1 MKRLAQTLKISSL
14 LLASLLITSTSN
26 AFGTGELKAIKA
38 EKAAKYRTVKH
49 NAFKAGEK
57 LTYRMHYGIVDAGE
71 AILEVKKTDKK
82 VNGRSLLHVVGTGR
96 TLGAFNWV
104 FKVKDRYES
113 YIDSDGVFPWM
124 FIRRVDEGG
133 FKINQDYIFKQDDKK
148 VKTQDKKEYDVPAGI
163 QDMLSSFYYSRTL
176 DYSNAK
182 INQEFAMDMFI
193 DDEVFPFKIK
203 YMGTETIKT
212 RKGKFD
218 CVKLRPLMMKG
229 RVWED
234 EESMT
239 IWVTNDNNK
248 VPVLLETKISVGA
261 VKATLTNWEGLV
273 NPIKTK

>member
-1 MKRLAQTLKISSL
+1 MTRLAQTLKISGL
-14 LLASLLITSTSN
+14 ALASILFSTNSN
-26 AFGTGELKAIKA
+26 AFGNGELKAIKA

-71 AILEVKKTDKK
+71 AVLEVKKTDKK
-82 VNGRSLLHVVGTGR
+82 VKGRNLLHVVGTGR

-104 FKVKDRYES
+104 FKVRDRYES
-113 YIDSDGVFPWM
+113 YIDSEGVFPWM

-133 FKINQDYIFKQDDKK
+133 FKINQDYIFKQGAQK
-148 VKTQDKKEYDVPAGI
+148 VKTQDKKEYDVPGGI
-163 QDMLSSFYYSRTL
+163 QDMLSSFYYARTL
-176 DYSNAK
+176 DYKNAK
-182 INQEFAMDMFI
+182 INQEFAMNMFI
-193 DDEVFPFKIK
+193 DNEVFPFKIK
-203 YMGTETIKT
+203 YLGTETIKT

-218 CVKLRPLMMKG
+218 CIKLRPLMMKG

-248 VPVLLETKISVGA
+248 VPVLLETKISVGS
-261 VKATLTNWEGLV
+261 VKATLTGWEGLV
-273 NPIKTK
+273 SPIKKK